1 MNKYMYSLPLVLVD
15 PDNNQLTS
23 HTSVQLLSSQDETNQ
38 RRYTFSDWQHIS
50 VADNVHVGLFCVRY
64 DEKY

>member
-15 PDNNQLTS
+15 PDNNQL
-23 HTSVQLLSSQDETNQ
+23 HTSVQLLFLQDETNQ
-38 RRYTFSDWQHIS
+38 RRYTFSGGQRIS

-64 DEKY
+64 DKKY